1 VPVPADY
8 LAIMAYRQPD
18 REALDELDGHEE
30 RVRRILATVDR
41 EEAALARRG
50 RALRLLGLAVVGGA
64 SLAFLIAL
72 STVVGWQ
79 VFLFAA
85 LFGAIV
91 GVAAYLAKK
100 IPPREDSGGPPPV
113 AGL

>member
-1 VPVPADY
+1 
-8 LAIMAYRQPD
+8 MAYRQSD

-30 RVRRILATVDR
+30 RIRRILATVDR

-50 RALRLLGLAVVGGA
+50 RIRSGAALAVVGGA
-64 SLAFLIAL
+64 SLAFLVAL
-72 STVVGWQ
+72 ATVVGWE

-85 LFGAIV
+85 LFGAFV
-91 GVAAYLAKK
+91 SVAAYLAKK
-100 IPPREDSGGPPPV
+100 IPPRDDSDGPPPPPPM